1 MCGCP
6 VGQGEDGWATFGFL
20 QIPPRG
26 QAAGPEEA
34 GLSAQGD
41 PHRLEP
47 EDTLGC
53 PSVGEG
59 TGEAPVWVPKAPRR
73 ALESQHWEPGRAVGF
88 HCLFKSSPQPETVEG
103 PEIEGGGGGKEHASF
118 PF

>member
-59 TGEAPVWVPKAPRR
+59 TGEAPVWVPKAPRG